1 MSEGARSVVRTVS
14 LFEEFARARRALTS
28 SEIVERLGAPRS
40 SVADLLHTLVDA
52 GVLTMDRRRATYLPT
67 AKFARLGAWL
77 VDSWRS
83 NHALLDAL
91 ERLSLDTGETT
102 SFAAPSDLEME
113 IVHAIN
119 LPGGGIR
126 WTAEVGQRY
135 TVFGSAV
142 GAAHLATL
150 SATTI
155 RSMYARAERLPQ
167 GRGPTASLPQVL
179 ACVQQARANG
189 YAYAVGALHRD
200 VAALGALIPVDTGP
214 RALYVAVGGLKDRF
228 GPKRAAVEARLRL
241 FLEELRAR

>member
-1 MSEGARSVVRTVS
+1 MSEGARSVVRTVT

-40 SVADLLHTLVDA
+40 SVADLLHTLVDE
-52 GVLTMDRRRATYLPT
+52 GVLAMDRRRATYLPT
-67 AKFARLGAWL
+67 AKFAKLGAWL

-91 ERLSLDTGETT
+91 ERLTLDTGETT

-119 LPGGGIR
+119 VPGGIR

-150 SATTI
+150 SGTTI
-155 RSMYARAERLPQ
+155 RSMYARAQRLPPE
-167 GRGPTASLPQVL
+167 RGPTASLQAVL
-179 ACVQQARANG
+179 ACVQQARKDG
-189 YAYAVGALHRD
+189 YAYAVGALHTD
-200 VAALGALIPVDTGP
+200 VAALGAMIPVDTGP

-228 GPKRAAVEARLRL
+228 ESRRAVIEARLRL
-241 FLEELRAR
+241 FLEEVRAP